1 MKTFELSKEIIQEI
15 SNLISNKKNKEI
27 KKLVDGIHYADLAEI
42 INELESIERIYLIK
56 IIDSDKTSD
65 VLTEV
70 DEDVREEIL
79 KTLSEKEI
87 AGEIKE
93 LDSDDAVDILSEL
106 SDEKQE
112 KVISLI
118 KDESITENI
127 RELLNYDE
135 DSAGGLMAKELI
147 SVNENW
153 SVLKCLREIRKQAKD
168 IKRVHSIYVLN
179 KKKILIGR
187 LSLKDLITSP
197 SKSKIQE
204 IYIPKVDYVHVN
216 DSADEVAKLMSKY
229 DLEAIPVVG
238 DNNELLGRITIDDI
252 VDFIKD
258 EAEED
263 YLLAAGISND
273 VEADDSIFELTKARL
288 PWLIL
293 GLFGGLGSVFILE
306 SFENIM
312 ASKELR
318 ALFFYTP
325 LIAAM
330 AGNVGVQ
337 SSAIV
342 VQGLANDVIKG
353 SLISRLIKEVSLT
366 ILNGLILSIIIILF
380 GLIINQ
386 SLEMSITI
394 SVSMIFVIIVAALIG
409 TSVPIILDK
418 FGIDPAIATGPFITT
433 GNDVI
438 GILLFFYIAK
448 LILCLLYTS
457 DAADE

>member
-1 MKTFELSKEIIQEI
+1 MKTFELSKELIDNI
-15 SNLISNKKNKEI
+15 SDLILNKNNKEI
-27 KKLVDGIHYADLAEI
+27 KKIVKTLHYADLAEL
-42 INELESIERIYLIK
+42 INELKFDESLYLLK
-56 IIDSDKTSD
+56 LIDSDKTSD
-65 VLTEV
+65 VLTEL
-70 DEDVREEIL
+70 DEDLRERVL
-79 KTLSEKEI
+79 KEFSEKEI

-106 SDEKQE
+106 SDEKKE

-118 KDESITENI
+118 KDENITENI

-135 DSAGGLMAKELI
+135 DTAGGLMAKELI

-168 IKRVHSIYVLN
+168 ITRVHSIYVLN
-179 KKKILIGR
+179 KKEELIGR
-187 LSLKDLITSP
+187 LSLKDLIMSP
-197 SKSKIQE
+197 SKKKIKQ
-204 IYIPKVDYVHVN
+204 IYIPKVDYVNVN
-216 DSADEVAKLMSKY
+216 DSAEDVAKLMRKY
-229 DLEAIPVVG
+229 DLEAIPVIN
-238 DNNELLGRITIDDI
+238 DDRQLLGRITIDDI

-263 YLLAAGISND
+263 YLLAAGVSND
-273 VEADDSIFELTKARL
+273 VEADDSIFELSKARL

-306 SFENIM
+306 SFEEIM
-312 ASKELR
+312 ASESLR

-342 VQGLANDVIKG
+342 VQGLANDLIKG
-353 SLISRLIKEVSLT
+353 SVLKRLVKEVSLT
-366 ILNGLILSIIIILF
+366 VLNGIILSL
-380 GLIINQ
+380 LIIGFGQIVNQ
-386 SLEMSITI
+386 PIEMSLTI

-409 TSVPIILDK
+409 TAVPIILDK
-418 FGIDPAIATGPFITT
+418 LDIDPAIATGPFITT

-438 GILLFFYIAK
+438 GILLFFYTAK
-448 LILCLLYTS
+448 IILCF
-457 DAADE
+457 

>member
-1 MKTFELSKEIIQEI
+1 MKTFELSKELVDNI
-15 SNLISNKKNKEI
+15 SDLILNKNNKEI
-27 KKLVDGIHYADLAEI
+27 KKIVRTLHYADLAEL
-42 INELESIERIYLIK
+42 INELKFDESLYLLK
-56 IIDSDKTSD
+56 LIDSDKTSD
-65 VLTEV
+65 VLTEL
-70 DEDVREEIL
+70 DDDLRERVL
-79 KTLSEKEI
+79 KEFSEKEI

-106 SDEKQE
+106 SEEKKE
-112 KVISLI
+112 KVISFI
-118 KDESITENI
+118 KDENITENI

-135 DSAGGLMAKELI
+135 DTAGGLMAKELI

-168 IKRVHSIYVLN
+168 ITRVHSIYVLN
-179 KKKILIGR
+179 KKEELIGR
-187 LSLKDLITSP
+187 LSLKDLIMSP
-197 SKSKIQE
+197 SKKKIKQ
-204 IYIPKVDYVHVN
+204 IYIPKVDYVNVN
-216 DSADEVAKLMSKY
+216 DSAEDVAKLMRKY
-229 DLEAIPVVG
+229 DLEAIPVIN
-238 DNNELLGRITIDDI
+238 DDRQLLGRITIDDI

-263 YLLAAGISND
+263 YLLAAGVSND
-273 VEADDSIFELTKARL
+273 VEADDSIFELSKARL

-306 SFENIM
+306 SFEEIM
-312 ASKELR
+312 ASESLR

-342 VQGLANDVIKG
+342 VQGLANDLIKG
-353 SLISRLIKEVSLT
+353 SVLKRLVKEVSLT
-366 ILNGLILSIIIILF
+366 VLNGIILSLFIIGF
-380 GLIINQ
+380 GQIVNQ
-386 SLEMSITI
+386 PIEMSLTI

-409 TSVPIILDK
+409 TAVPIILDK
-418 FGIDPAIATGPFITT
+418 LDIDPAIATGPFITT

-438 GILLFFYIAK
+438 GILLFFYTAK
-448 LILCLLYTS
+448 IILVF
-457 DAADE
+457 

>member
-1 MKTFELSKEIIQEI
+1 MKTFELSKELIDNI
-15 SNLISNKKNKEI
+15 SDLILKKNNKEI
-27 KKLVDGIHYADLAEI
+27 KKIVKTLHYADLAEL
-42 INELESIERIYLIK
+42 INELKFDESLYLLK
-56 IIDSDKTSD
+56 LIDSDKTSD
-65 VLTEV
+65 VLTEL
-70 DEDVREEIL
+70 DEDLRERVL
-79 KTLSEKEI
+79 KEFSEKEI

-106 SDEKQE
+106 SEEKKE

-118 KDESITENI
+118 KDENITENI

-135 DSAGGLMAKELI
+135 DTAGGLMAKELI

-168 IKRVHSIYVLN
+168 ITRVHSIYVLN
-179 KKKILIGR
+179 KKEELIGR
-187 LSLKDLITSP
+187 LSLKDLIMSP
-197 SKSKIQE
+197 SKKKIKQ
-204 IYIPKVDYVHVN
+204 IYIPKVDYVNVN
-216 DSADEVAKLMSKY
+216 DSAEDVAKLMRKY
-229 DLEAIPVVG
+229 DLEAIPVIN
-238 DNNELLGRITIDDI
+238 DDRQLLGRITIDDI

-263 YLLAAGISND
+263 YLLAAGVSND
-273 VEADDSIFELTKARL
+273 VEADDSIFELSKARL

-306 SFENIM
+306 SFEEIM
-312 ASKELR
+312 ASESLR

-342 VQGLANDVIKG
+342 VQGLANDLIKG
-353 SLISRLIKEVSLT
+353 SVLKRLVKEVSLT
-366 ILNGLILSIIIILF
+366 VLNGIILSL
-380 GLIINQ
+380 LIIGFGQIVNQ
-386 SLEMSITI
+386 PIEMSLTI

-409 TSVPIILDK
+409 TAVPIILDK
-418 FGIDPAIATGPFITT
+418 LDIDPAIATGPFITT

-438 GILLFFYIAK
+438 GILLFFYTAK
-448 LILCLLYTS
+448 IILGF
-457 DAADE
+457 

>member
-15 SNLISNKKNKEI
+15 SQLISSKKNKEI
-27 KKLVDGIHYADLAEI
+27 KKIVDGIHYADLAEI
-42 INELESIERIYLIK
+42 INELDFDQRIYLIK
-56 IIDSDKTSD
+56 LIDSDKTSD

-70 DEDVREEIL
+70 DEDVREKIL
-79 KTLSEKEI
+79 EALSVKEI

-93 LDSDDAVDILSEL
+93 LDSDDAVDILSDL
-106 SDEKQE
+106 PDEKQE
-112 KVISLI
+112 RVISFI
-118 KDESITENI
+118 KDESKTENI
-127 RELLNYDE
+127 RELLNYE
-135 DSAGGLMAKELI
+135 ENTAGGLMAKELI

-153 SVLKCLREIRKQAKD
+153 SVLKCLREIRRQAKD
-168 IKRVHSIYVLN
+168 ITRVHSIYVLN
-179 KKKILIGR
+179 RKKILIGR

-229 DLEAIPVVG
+229 DLEAIPVV
-238 DNNELLGRITIDDI
+238 NNNIELLGRITIDDI
-252 VDFIKD
+252 VDYIKD

-263 YLLAAGISND
+263 YRLAAGISED
-273 VEADDSIFELTKARL
+273 VEADDSIFDLTKARL

-306 SFENIM
+306 SFEGIM
-312 ASKELR
+312 GSKELR

-353 SLISRLIKEVSLT
+353 SLISRLVKEIGLT
-366 ILNGLILSIIIILF
+366 IINGLILSLILILF
-380 GLIINQ
+380 GMVINQ
-386 SLEMSITI
+386 SLEMSIAI
-394 SVSMIFVIIVAALIG
+394 SSSMVLVIIVAALIG

-433 GNDVI
+433 GNDVV

-448 LILCLLYTS
+448 IILGF
-457 DAADE
+457 

>member
-15 SNLISNKKNKEI
+15 SQLISSKKNKEI
-27 KKLVDGIHYADLAEI
+27 KKIVDGIHYADLAEI
-42 INELESIERIYLIK
+42 INELDFDQRIYLIK
-56 IIDSDKTSD
+56 LIDSDKTSD

-70 DEDVREEIL
+70 DEDVREKIL
-79 KTLSEKEI
+79 EALSVKEI

-93 LDSDDAVDILSEL
+93 LDSDDAVDILSDL
-106 SDEKQE
+106 PDEKQE
-112 KVISLI
+112 KVISFI
-118 KDESITENI
+118 KDESKTENI
-127 RELLNYDE
+127 RELLNYEE
-135 DSAGGLMAKELI
+135 DTAGGLMAKELI

-153 SVLKCLREIRKQAKD
+153 SVLKCLREIRRQAKD
-168 IKRVHSIYVLN
+168 ITRVHSIYVLN
-179 KKKILIGR
+179 RKKVLIGR

-229 DLEAIPVVG
+229 DLEAIPVV
-238 DNNELLGRITIDDI
+238 NNNIELLGRITIDDI
-252 VDFIKD
+252 VDYIKD

-263 YLLAAGISND
+263 YRLAAGISED
-273 VEADDSIFELTKARL
+273 VEADDSIFDLTKARL
-288 PWLIL
+288 LWLIL

-306 SFENIM
+306 SFESIM
-312 ASKELR
+312 GSKELR
-318 ALFFYTP
+318 SLFFYTP

-353 SLISRLIKEVSLT
+353 SLISRLVKEIGLT
-366 ILNGLILSIIIILF
+366 IINGLILSLILILF
-380 GLIINQ
+380 GMAINQ
-386 SLEMSITI
+386 SLEMSIAI
-394 SVSMIFVIIVAALIG
+394 SSSMVLVMIVAALIG

-433 GNDVI
+433 GNDVV
-438 GILLFFYIAK
+438 GILLFFYVAK
-448 LILCLLYTS
+448 IILGF
-457 DAADE
+457 

>member
-1 MKTFELSKEIIQEI
+1 METFELSRELIERLTE
-15 SNLISNKKNKEI
+15 LISKRKNSAI
-27 KKLVDGIHYADLAEI
+27 KKIIDGSHYADVAEI
-42 INELESIERIYLIK
+42 IDELDHDQAIYLIK
-56 IIDSDKTSD
+56 LIDSDKTSD
-65 VLTEV
+65 ILTEL
-70 DEDVREEIL
+70 DEDVREKIL
-79 KTLSEKEI
+79 NTLSLKEI

-93 LDSDDAVDILSEL
+93 MDTDDAVDILDEL
-106 SDEKQE
+106 TDERKE

-118 KDESITENI
+118 KDEDLTENI

-147 SVNENW
+147 SVFENW
-153 SVLKCLREIRKQAKD
+153 SVEKCLREIRRQAKN
-168 IKRVHSIYVLN
+168 ITRVHSIYVTN
-179 KKKILIGR
+179 RKNELIGR

-197 SKSKIQE
+197 SKSKISD
-204 IYIPKVDYVHVN
+204 IYIPKVDFVYVN
-216 DSADEVAKLMSKY
+216 DPGEEVAKVMSKY
-229 DLEAIPVVG
+229 DLEAIPVV
-238 DNNELLGRITIDDI
+238 DDEKKLLGRITIDDI
-252 VDFIKD
+252 VDFIKE

-306 SFENIM
+306 SYEGIM
-312 ASKELR
+312 SKPSLR

-353 SLISRLIKEVSLT
+353 SIISRLFKEVSLT
-366 ILNGLILSIIIILF
+366 LLNGIILSIIVILF
-380 GLIINQ
+380 GLAINQ
-386 SLEMSITI
+386 PMDMSLTI
-394 SVSMIFVIIVAALIG
+394 SASMICVIIVAALIG
-409 TSVPIILDK
+409 TSVPIILDR

-433 GNDVI
+433 GNDII
-438 GILLFFYIAK
+438 GIILFFYIAK
-448 LILCLLYTS
+448 VILVF
-457 DAADE
+457 

>member
-15 SNLISNKKNKEI
+15 SQLISNKKNKEI
-27 KKLVDGIHYADLAEI
+27 KKKVNEIHYADLAEI
-42 INELESIERIYLIK
+42 INELNFQESIYLIK
-56 IIDSDKTSD
+56 LIDSDKTSD
-65 VLTEV
+65 VLTEL
-70 DEDVREEIL
+70 DEDVREKIL
-79 KTLSEKEI
+79 ERLSEKEI

-93 LDSDDAVDILSEL
+93 LDSDDAADILSEL

-118 KDESITENI
+118 KDENITDNI
-127 RELLNYDE
+127 RELLNYEE

-153 SVLKCLREIRKQAKD
+153 SVLTCLREIRKQAKD
-168 IKRVHSIYVLN
+168 ITRVHSIYVLN
-179 KKKILIGR
+179 KKKVLIGR

-197 SKSKIQE
+197 SKSKIKE
-204 IYIPKVDYVHVN
+204 IYIPKVDFVNVN

-229 DLEAIPVVG
+229 DLEAIPVVN
-238 DNNELLGRITIDDI
+238 DKTELLGRITIDDI
-252 VDFIKD
+252 VDYIKD

-273 VEADDSIFELTKARL
+273 VEADDSILELTKARL

-306 SFENIM
+306 NFEGIM
-312 ASKELR
+312 ATKELR

-342 VQGLANDVIKG
+342 VQGLANDQIKG
-353 SLISRLIKEVSLT
+353 SLISRLIKEISLT
-366 ILNGLILSIIIILF
+366 LLNGIILSLIIIVF
-380 GLIINQ
+380 GLLINQ
-386 SLEMSITI
+386 SLDMSITI
-394 SVSMIFVIIVAALIG
+394 SVSMILVIIVAALIG
-409 TSVPIILDK
+409 TSVPIILEK

-433 GNDVI
+433 GNDVV

-448 LILCLLYTS
+448 IILGF
-457 DAADE
+457 

>member
-1 MKTFELSKEIIQEI
+1 MKTFELSKELIDNI
-15 SNLISNKKNKEI
+15 SDLILNKNNKEI
-27 KKLVDGIHYADLAEI
+27 KKIVKTLHYADLAEL
-42 INELESIERIYLIK
+42 INELKFDESLYLLK
-56 IIDSDKTSD
+56 LIDSDKTSD
-65 VLTEV
+65 VLTEL
-70 DEDVREEIL
+70 DEDLRERVL
-79 KTLSEKEI
+79 KEFSEKEI

-106 SDEKQE
+106 SEEKKE

-118 KDESITENI
+118 KDENITENI

-135 DSAGGLMAKELI
+135 DTAGGLMAKELI

-168 IKRVHSIYVLN
+168 ITRVHSIYVLN
-179 KKKILIGR
+179 KKEELIGR
-187 LSLKDLITSP
+187 LSLKDLIMSP
-197 SKSKIQE
+197 SKKKIKQ
-204 IYIPKVDYVHVN
+204 IYIPKVDYVNVN
-216 DSADEVAKLMSKY
+216 DSAEDVAELMRKY
-229 DLEAIPVVG
+229 DLEAIPVIN
-238 DNNELLGRITIDDI
+238 DDRQLLGRITIDDI

-263 YLLAAGISND
+263 YLLAAGVSND
-273 VEADDSIFELTKARL
+273 VEADDSIFELSKARL

-306 SFENIM
+306 SFEEIM
-312 ASKELR
+312 ASESLR

-342 VQGLANDVIKG
+342 VQGLANDLIKG
-353 SLISRLIKEVSLT
+353 SVLKRLVKEVSLT
-366 ILNGLILSIIIILF
+366 VLNGIILSL
-380 GLIINQ
+380 LIIGFGQIVNQ
-386 SLEMSITI
+386 PIEMSLTI

-409 TSVPIILDK
+409 TAVPIILDK
-418 FGIDPAIATGPFITT
+418 LDIDPAIATGPFITT

-438 GILLFFYIAK
+438 GILLFFYTAK
-448 LILCLLYTS
+448 IILGF
-457 DAADE
+457 

>member
-15 SNLISNKKNKEI
+15 GQLISSKKNKDI
-27 KKLVDGIHYADLAEI
+27 KKIVDEIHYADLAEI
-42 INELESIERIYLIK
+42 INELEFEQRIYLIK
-56 IIDSDKTSD
+56 LIDSDKTSD

-70 DEDVREEIL
+70 DEDVRDKIL
-79 KTLSEKEI
+79 ETLSVKEI

-93 LDSDDAVDILSEL
+93 LDSDDAVDILSDL
-106 SDEKQE
+106 PDEKQE
-112 KVISLI
+112 KVISFI
-118 KDESITENI
+118 KDESKTENI
-127 RELLNYDE
+127 RELLNYEE
-135 DSAGGLMAKELI
+135 DTAGGLMAKELI
-147 SVNENW
+147 SVSENW

-168 IKRVHSIYVLN
+168 ITRVHSIYVLN
-179 KKKILIGR
+179 RKKVLIGR

-204 IYIPKVDYVHVN
+204 IYIPKVDYVYVN

-229 DLEAIPVVG
+229 DLEAIPVV
-238 DNNELLGRITIDDI
+238 NNKIELLGRITIDDI

-263 YLLAAGISND
+263 YRLASGIFND

-306 SFENIM
+306 SFESIM
-312 ASKELR
+312 ATKELR

-353 SLISRLIKEVSLT
+353 SLISRLLKEIGLT
-366 ILNGLILSIIIILF
+366 MINGLILSLILVVF

-386 SLEMSITI
+386 PFDMSIAI
-394 SVSMIFVIIVAALIG
+394 SSSMILVIIVAALIG
-409 TSVPIILDK
+409 TSVPIILNK

-448 LILCLLYTS
+448 IILGF
-457 DAADE
+457 

>member
-42 INELESIERIYLIK
+42 INELDSNQRIYLIK

-229 DLEAIPVVG
+229 DLEAIPVVN

-448 LILCLLYTS
+448 LILVF
-457 DAADE
+457 

>member
-15 SNLISNKKNKEI
+15 SNLIFNKKNKEI

-42 INELESIERIYLIK
+42 INELESTQRIYLIK

-380 GLIINQ
+380 GLGINQ

-409 TSVPIILDK
+409 TSVPILLDK

-448 LILCLLYTS
+448 LILVF
-457 DAADE
+457 

>member
-15 SNLISNKKNKEI
+15 SQLISNKKNKEI
-27 KKLVDGIHYADLAEI
+27 KKKVKEIHYADLAEI
-42 INELESIERIYLIK
+42 INELNFQESIYLIK
-56 IIDSDKTSD
+56 LIDSDKTSD
-65 VLTEV
+65 VLTEL
-70 DEDVREEIL
+70 DEDVREKIL
-79 KTLSEKEI
+79 ERLSEKEI

-93 LDSDDAVDILSEL
+93 LDSDDAADILSEL

-118 KDESITENI
+118 KDENITENI
-127 RELLNYDE
+127 RELLNYEE

-153 SVLKCLREIRKQAKD
+153 SVLTCLREIRKQAKD
-168 IKRVHSIYVLN
+168 ITRVHSIYVLN
-179 KKKILIGR
+179 KKKVLIGR

-197 SKSKIQE
+197 SKSKIKE
-204 IYIPKVDYVHVN
+204 IYIPKVDFVNVN

-229 DLEAIPVVG
+229 DLEAIPVVN
-238 DNNELLGRITIDDI
+238 DKTELLGRITIDDI
-252 VDFIKD
+252 VDYIKD

-273 VEADDSIFELTKARL
+273 VEADDSILELTKARL

-312 ASKELR
+312 ATKELR

-342 VQGLANDVIKG
+342 VQGLANDQIKG
-353 SLISRLIKEVSLT
+353 SLISRLIKEISLT
-366 ILNGLILSIIIILF
+366 LLNGIILSLIIIVF
-380 GLIINQ
+380 GLLINQ
-386 SLEMSITI
+386 SLDMSITI
-394 SVSMIFVIIVAALIG
+394 SVSMILVIIVAALIG
-409 TSVPIILDK
+409 TSVPIILEK

-448 LILCLLYTS
+448 IILGF
-457 DAADE
+457 

>member
-1 MKTFELSKEIIQEI
+1 MKTFELSKELVDNI
-15 SNLISNKKNKEI
+15 SDLILNKNNKEI
-27 KKLVDGIHYADLAEI
+27 KKIVKNLHYADLAEL
-42 INELESIERIYLIK
+42 INELKFDESLYLLK
-56 IIDSDKTSD
+56 LIDSDKTSD
-65 VLTEV
+65 VLTEL
-70 DEDVREEIL
+70 DDDLRERVL
-79 KTLSEKEI
+79 KEFSEKEI

-93 LDSDDAVDILSEL
+93 LDSDDAADILSEL
-106 SDEKQE
+106 SDEKKE

-118 KDESITENI
+118 KDDNITENI

-135 DSAGGLMAKELI
+135 DTAGGLMAKELI

-153 SVLKCLREIRKQAKD
+153 SVLKCLGEIRKQAKD
-168 IKRVHSIYVLN
+168 ITRVHSIYVLN
-179 KKKILIGR
+179 KKEELIGR
-187 LSLKDLITSP
+187 LSLKDLIISP
-197 SKSKIQE
+197 SKKKIKQ
-204 IYIPKVDYVHVN
+204 IYIPKVDYVNVN
-216 DSADEVAKLMSKY
+216 DSAEDVAKLMRKY
-229 DLEAIPVVG
+229 DLEAIPVI
-238 DNNELLGRITIDDI
+238 NNDRKLLGRITIDDI

-263 YLLAAGISND
+263 YLLAAGVSND
-273 VEADDSIFELTKARL
+273 VEADDSIFDLSKARL

-306 SFENIM
+306 SFEDIM
-312 ASKELR
+312 ASESLR

-353 SLISRLIKEVSLT
+353 SVLKRLIKEVSLT
-366 ILNGLILSIIIILF
+366 VLNGIILSL
-380 GLIINQ
+380 LIIGFGQIVNQ
-386 SLEMSITI
+386 PIEMSLTI

-409 TSVPIILDK
+409 TAVPIILDK
-418 FGIDPAIATGPFITT
+418 LDIDPAIATGPFITT

-438 GILLFFYIAK
+438 GILLFFYTAK
-448 LILCLLYTS
+448 IILGF
-457 DAADE
+457 

>member
-15 SNLISNKKNKEI
+15 SQLISNKKNKEI
-27 KKLVDGIHYADLAEI
+27 KKKVKEIHYADLAEI
-42 INELESIERIYLIK
+42 INELNFQESIYLIK
-56 IIDSDKTSD
+56 LIDSDKTSD
-65 VLTEV
+65 VLTEL
-70 DEDVREEIL
+70 DEDVREKIL
-79 KTLSEKEI
+79 ERLSVKEI

-93 LDSDDAVDILSEL
+93 LDSDDAADILSEL

-118 KDESITENI
+118 KDENITDNI
-127 RELLNYDE
+127 RELLNYEE

-153 SVLKCLREIRKQAKD
+153 SVLTCLREIRKQAKD
-168 IKRVHSIYVLN
+168 ITRVHSIYVLN
-179 KKKILIGR
+179 KKKVLIGR

-197 SKSKIQE
+197 SKSKIKE
-204 IYIPKVDYVHVN
+204 IYIPKVDYVNVN

-229 DLEAIPVVG
+229 DLEAIPVV
-238 DNNELLGRITIDDI
+238 NNKTELLGRITIDDI
-252 VDFIKD
+252 VDYIKD

-263 YLLAAGISND
+263 YFLAAGISND
-273 VEADDSIFELTKARL
+273 VEADDSILELTKARL
-288 PWLIL
+288 PWIIL

-306 SFENIM
+306 SFESIM
-312 ASKELR
+312 ATKELR

-342 VQGLANDVIKG
+342 VQGLANDQIKG
-353 SLISRLIKEVSLT
+353 SLVSRLIKEISLT
-366 ILNGLILSIIIILF
+366 LLNGIILSLIIIIF
-380 GLIINQ
+380 GLLINQ

-394 SVSMIFVIIVAALIG
+394 SVSMILVIIVAALIG
-409 TSVPIILDK
+409 TSVPIILEK

-448 LILCLLYTS
+448 IILGF
-457 DAADE
+457 

>member
-15 SNLISNKKNKEI
+15 SQLISNKKNKEI
-27 KKLVDGIHYADLAEI
+27 KKKVNEIHYADLAEI
-42 INELESIERIYLIK
+42 INELNFQESIYLIK
-56 IIDSDKTSD
+56 LIDSDKTSD
-65 VLTEV
+65 VLTEL
-70 DEDVREEIL
+70 DEDVREKIL
-79 KTLSEKEI
+79 ERLSEKEI
-87 AGEIKE
+87 AVEIKE
-93 LDSDDAVDILSEL
+93 LDSDDAADILSEL

-118 KDESITENI
+118 KDENITDNI
-127 RELLNYDE
+127 RELLNYEE

-153 SVLKCLREIRKQAKD
+153 SVLTCLREIRKQAKD
-168 IKRVHSIYVLN
+168 ITRVHSIYVLN
-179 KKKILIGR
+179 KKKVLIGR

-197 SKSKIQE
+197 SKSKIKE
-204 IYIPKVDYVHVN
+204 IYIPKVDFVNVN

-229 DLEAIPVVG
+229 DLEAIPVVN
-238 DNNELLGRITIDDI
+238 DKTELLGRITIDDI
-252 VDFIKD
+252 VDYIKD

-273 VEADDSIFELTKARL
+273 VEADDSILELTKARL

-306 SFENIM
+306 NFEGIM
-312 ASKELR
+312 ATKELR

-342 VQGLANDVIKG
+342 VQGLANDQIKG
-353 SLISRLIKEVSLT
+353 SLISRLIKEISLT
-366 ILNGLILSIIIILF
+366 LLNGIILSLIIIVF
-380 GLIINQ
+380 GLLINQ
-386 SLEMSITI
+386 SLDMSITI
-394 SVSMIFVIIVAALIG
+394 SVSMILVIVVAALIG
-409 TSVPIILDK
+409 TSVPIILEK

-433 GNDVI
+433 GNDVV

-448 LILCLLYTS
+448 IILGF
-457 DAADE
+457 

>member
-1 MKTFELSKEIIQEI
+1 MKTFELSKELVDNI
-15 SNLISNKKNKEI
+15 SDLILNKNNKEI
-27 KKLVDGIHYADLAEI
+27 KKIVKTLHYADLAEL
-42 INELESIERIYLIK
+42 INELKFDESLYLLK
-56 IIDSDKTSD
+56 LIDSDKTSD
-65 VLTEV
+65 VLTEL
-70 DEDVREEIL
+70 DDDLRERVL
-79 KTLSEKEI
+79 KEFSEKEI

-106 SDEKQE
+106 SEEKKE

-135 DSAGGLMAKELI
+135 DTAGGLMAKELI

-168 IKRVHSIYVLN
+168 ITRVHSIYVLN
-179 KKKILIGR
+179 KKEELIGR
-187 LSLKDLITSP
+187 LSLKDLIISP
-197 SKSKIQE
+197 SKKKIKQ
-204 IYIPKVDYVHVN
+204 IYIPKVDYVNVN
-216 DSADEVAKLMSKY
+216 DSAEDVAKLMRKY
-229 DLEAIPVVG
+229 DLEAIPVIN
-238 DNNELLGRITIDDI
+238 DNRQLLGRITIDDI

-263 YLLAAGISND
+263 YLLAAGVSND
-273 VEADDSIFELTKARL
+273 VEADDSIFELSKARL

-306 SFENIM
+306 SFEEIM
-312 ASKELR
+312 ASESLR

-342 VQGLANDVIKG
+342 VQGLANDLIKG
-353 SLISRLIKEVSLT
+353 SVLKRLVKEVSLT
-366 ILNGLILSIIIILF
+366 ILNGIILSL
-380 GLIINQ
+380 LIIGFGQIVNQ
-386 SLEMSITI
+386 PIEMSLTI

-409 TSVPIILDK
+409 TAVPIILDK
-418 FGIDPAIATGPFITT
+418 LDIDPAIATGPFITT

-438 GILLFFYIAK
+438 GILLFFYTAK
-448 LILCLLYTS
+448 IILGF
-457 DAADE
+457 

>member
-1 MKTFELSKEIIQEI
+1 MKTFELSKELIDNI
-15 SNLISNKKNKEI
+15 SDLILNKNNKEI
-27 KKLVDGIHYADLAEI
+27 KKIVKTLHYADLAEL
-42 INELESIERIYLIK
+42 INELKFDESLYLLK
-56 IIDSDKTSD
+56 LIDSDKTSD
-65 VLTEV
+65 VLTEL
-70 DEDVREEIL
+70 DDDLRERVL
-79 KTLSEKEI
+79 KEFSEKEI
-87 AGEIKE
+87 AGKIKE

-106 SDEKQE
+106 SEEKKE
-112 KVISLI
+112 KVISFI
-118 KDESITENI
+118 KDENITENI

-135 DSAGGLMAKELI
+135 DTAGGLMAKELI

-168 IKRVHSIYVLN
+168 ITRVHSIYVLN
-179 KKKILIGR
+179 KKEELIGR
-187 LSLKDLITSP
+187 LSLKDLIISP
-197 SKSKIQE
+197 SKKKIKQ
-204 IYIPKVDYVHVN
+204 IYIPKVDYVNVN
-216 DSADEVAKLMSKY
+216 DSGEDVAKLMRKY
-229 DLEAIPVVG
+229 DLEAIPVIN
-238 DNNELLGRITIDDI
+238 DDRQLLGRITIDDI

-263 YLLAAGISND
+263 YLLAAGVSND
-273 VEADDSIFELTKARL
+273 VEADDSIFELSKARL

-306 SFENIM
+306 SFEEIM
-312 ASKELR
+312 ASESLR

-353 SLISRLIKEVSLT
+353 SVLKRLVKEVSLT
-366 ILNGLILSIIIILF
+366 VLNGIILSL
-380 GLIINQ
+380 LIIGFGQIVNQ
-386 SLEMSITI
+386 PIEMSLTI

-409 TSVPIILDK
+409 TAVPIILDK
-418 FGIDPAIATGPFITT
+418 LDIDPAIATGPFITT

-438 GILLFFYIAK
+438 GILLFFYTAK
-448 LILCLLYTS
+448 IILGF
-457 DAADE
+457 

>member
-1 MKTFELSKEIIQEI
+1 MKTFELSKELIDNI
-15 SNLISNKKNKEI
+15 SDLILNKNNKEI
-27 KKLVDGIHYADLAEI
+27 KKIVKNLHYADLAEL
-42 INELESIERIYLIK
+42 INELKFDESLYLLK
-56 IIDSDKTSD
+56 LIDSDKTSD
-65 VLTEV
+65 VLTEL
-70 DEDVREEIL
+70 DDDLRERVL
-79 KTLSEKEI
+79 KEFSEKEI

-106 SDEKQE
+106 SEEKKE
-112 KVISLI
+112 KVISFI
-118 KDESITENI
+118 KDENITENI

-135 DSAGGLMAKELI
+135 DTAGGLMAKELI

-168 IKRVHSIYVLN
+168 ITRVHSIYVLN
-179 KKKILIGR
+179 KKEELIGR
-187 LSLKDLITSP
+187 LSLKDLIMSP
-197 SKSKIQE
+197 SKKKIKQ
-204 IYIPKVDYVHVN
+204 IYIPKVDYVNVN
-216 DSADEVAKLMSKY
+216 DSGEDVAKLMRKY
-229 DLEAIPVVG
+229 DLEAIPVIN
-238 DNNELLGRITIDDI
+238 DDRQLLGRITIDDI

-263 YLLAAGISND
+263 YLLAAGVSND
-273 VEADDSIFELTKARL
+273 VEADDSIFELSKARL

-306 SFENIM
+306 SFEEIM
-312 ASKELR
+312 ASESLR

-342 VQGLANDVIKG
+342 VQGLANDLIKG
-353 SLISRLIKEVSLT
+353 SVLKRLVKEVSLT
-366 ILNGLILSIIIILF
+366 VLNGIILSL
-380 GLIINQ
+380 LIIGFGQIVNQ
-386 SLEMSITI
+386 PIEMSLTI

-409 TSVPIILDK
+409 TAVPIILDK
-418 FGIDPAIATGPFITT
+418 LDIDPAIATGPFITT

-438 GILLFFYIAK
+438 GILLFFYTAK
-448 LILCLLYTS
+448 IILVF
-457 DAADE
+457 

>member
-1 MKTFELSKEIIQEI
+1 MKTFELSKELIDNI
-15 SNLISNKKNKEI
+15 SDLILNKNNKEI
-27 KKLVDGIHYADLAEI
+27 KKIVKTLHYADLAEL
-42 INELESIERIYLIK
+42 INELKFDESLYLLK
-56 IIDSDKTSD
+56 LIDSDKTSD
-65 VLTEV
+65 VLTEL
-70 DEDVREEIL
+70 DEDLRERVL
-79 KTLSEKEI
+79 KEFSEKEI

-106 SDEKQE
+106 SEEKKE

-118 KDESITENI
+118 KDENITENI

-135 DSAGGLMAKELI
+135 DTAGGLMAKELI

-168 IKRVHSIYVLN
+168 ITRVHSIYVLN
-179 KKKILIGR
+179 KKEELIGR
-187 LSLKDLITSP
+187 LSLKDLIMSP
-197 SKSKIQE
+197 SKKKIKQ
-204 IYIPKVDYVHVN
+204 IYIPKVDYVNVN
-216 DSADEVAKLMSKY
+216 DSAEDVAKLMRKY
-229 DLEAIPVVG
+229 DLEAIPVIN
-238 DNNELLGRITIDDI
+238 DDRQLLGRITIDDI

-263 YLLAAGISND
+263 YLLAAGVSND
-273 VEADDSIFELTKARL
+273 VEADDSIFELSKARL

-306 SFENIM
+306 SFEEIM
-312 ASKELR
+312 ASESLR

-342 VQGLANDVIKG
+342 VQGLANDLIKG
-353 SLISRLIKEVSLT
+353 SVLKRLVKEVSLT
-366 ILNGLILSIIIILF
+366 VLNGIILSL
-380 GLIINQ
+380 LIIGFGQSVNQ
-386 SLEMSITI
+386 PIEMSLTI

-409 TSVPIILDK
+409 TAVPIILDK
-418 FGIDPAIATGPFITT
+418 LDIDPAIATGPFITT

-438 GILLFFYIAK
+438 GILLFFYTAK
-448 LILCLLYTS
+448 IILGF
-457 DAADE
+457 

>member
-1 MKTFELSKEIIQEI
+1 MKTFELSKELIDNI
-15 SNLISNKKNKEI
+15 SDLILNKNNKEI
-27 KKLVDGIHYADLAEI
+27 KKIVKTLHYADLAEL
-42 INELESIERIYLIK
+42 INELKFDESLYLLK
-56 IIDSDKTSD
+56 LIDSDKTSD
-65 VLTEV
+65 VLTEL
-70 DEDVREEIL
+70 DDDLRERVL
-79 KTLSEKEI
+79 KEFSEKEI

-106 SDEKQE
+106 SEEKKE
-112 KVISLI
+112 KVISFI
-118 KDESITENI
+118 KDENITENI

-135 DSAGGLMAKELI
+135 DTAGGLMAKELI

-168 IKRVHSIYVLN
+168 ITRVHSIYVLN
-179 KKKILIGR
+179 KKEELIGR
-187 LSLKDLITSP
+187 LSLKDLIMSP
-197 SKSKIQE
+197 SKKKIKQ
-204 IYIPKVDYVHVN
+204 IYIPKVDYVNVN
-216 DSADEVAKLMSKY
+216 DSAEDVAKLMRKY
-229 DLEAIPVVG
+229 DLEAIPVIN
-238 DNNELLGRITIDDI
+238 DDRQLLGRITIDDI

-263 YLLAAGISND
+263 YLLAAGVSND
-273 VEADDSIFELTKARL
+273 VEADDSIFELSKARL

-306 SFENIM
+306 SFEEIM
-312 ASKELR
+312 ASESLR

-342 VQGLANDVIKG
+342 VQGLANDLIKG
-353 SLISRLIKEVSLT
+353 SVLKRLVKEVSLT
-366 ILNGLILSIIIILF
+366 VLNGIILSLF
-380 GLIINQ
+380 IVGFGQIVNQ
-386 SLEMSITI
+386 PIEMSLTI

-409 TSVPIILDK
+409 TAVPIILDK
-418 FGIDPAIATGPFITT
+418 LDIDPAIATGPFITT

-438 GILLFFYIAK
+438 GILLFFYTAK
-448 LILCLLYTS
+448 IILGF
-457 DAADE
+457 

>member
-1 MKTFELSKEIIQEI
+1 MKTFELSKELIDNI
-15 SNLISNKKNKEI
+15 SDLILNKNNKEI
-27 KKLVDGIHYADLAEI
+27 KKIVKTLHYADLAEL
-42 INELESIERIYLIK
+42 INELKFDESLYLLK
-56 IIDSDKTSD
+56 LIDSDKTSD
-65 VLTEV
+65 VLTEL
-70 DEDVREEIL
+70 DEDLRERVL
-79 KTLSEKEI
+79 KEFSEKEI

-106 SDEKQE
+106 SEEKKE

-118 KDESITENI
+118 KDENITENI

-135 DSAGGLMAKELI
+135 DTAGGLMAKELI

-168 IKRVHSIYVLN
+168 ITRVHSIYVLN
-179 KKKILIGR
+179 KNEELIGR
-187 LSLKDLITSP
+187 LSLKDLIMSP
-197 SKSKIQE
+197 SKKKIKQ
-204 IYIPKVDYVHVN
+204 IYIPKVDYVNVN
-216 DSADEVAKLMSKY
+216 DSAEDVAKLMRKY
-229 DLEAIPVVG
+229 DLEAIPVIN
-238 DNNELLGRITIDDI
+238 DDRQLLGRITIDDI

-263 YLLAAGISND
+263 YLLAAGVSND
-273 VEADDSIFELTKARL
+273 VEADDSIFELSKARL

-306 SFENIM
+306 SFEEIM
-312 ASKELR
+312 ASESLR

-342 VQGLANDVIKG
+342 VQGLANDLIKG
-353 SLISRLIKEVSLT
+353 SVLKRLVKEVSLT
-366 ILNGLILSIIIILF
+366 VLNGIILSL
-380 GLIINQ
+380 LIIGFGQIVNQ
-386 SLEMSITI
+386 PIEMSLTI

-409 TSVPIILDK
+409 TAVPIILDK
-418 FGIDPAIATGPFITT
+418 LDIDPAIATGPFITT

-438 GILLFFYIAK
+438 GILLFFYTAK
-448 LILCLLYTS
+448 IILGF
-457 DAADE
+457 

>member
-15 SNLISNKKNKEI
+15 SNLISIKKNKEI

-42 INELESIERIYLIK
+42 INELESTQRIYLIK

-216 DSADEVAKLMSKY
+216 ESADEVAKLMSKY

-448 LILCLLYTS
+448 LILVF
-457 DAADE
+457 